1 MKGPG
6 IIYLVPLIDRAPMKI
21 STRLDTI
28 QFRTES
34 TLTKD
39 NVPVNVDSVLYM
51 KPVDLEKAVLQV
63 ENYLQATQL
72 ASQTT
77 LREVIGKVS
86 LNELLAEREKVG
98 ARMREIIDEKTEAW
112 GIKVTS
118 VEVRDVIIP
127 GNLQDAMSRQAQAE
141 RERIAR
147 VTLATAEFEASAKM
161 IEAAKA
167 YESSPEGLRLRWMN
181 ILYELGQQSQTNT
194 IMLIPAHDVIIPSN
208 LQDAMSRQAQAERER
223 MARVT
228 LATAEFEA
236 SAKMIE
242 AAKAYESSPE
252 GLRLRW
258 MNILYELGQ
267 QSQTNTIMLIPA
279 SMPEAGWPPI
289 GTYGFKDLTMPS
301 NSSKE
306 ETNAKTR
313 TPTTHTIRT
322 TI

>member
-1 MKGPG
+1 MADILTPIIGFIVILVTLFLLSGIRVLREWERMPVLRLGRYVGLKGPG
-6 IIYLVPLIDRAPMKI
+6 IIYLVPLIDRAPIKI

-63 ENYLQATQL
+63 ENYYQATQL

-98 ARMREIIDEKTEAW
+98 AHLREIIDEKTEAW
-112 GIKVTS
+112 GIKATA

-127 GNLQDAMSRQAQAE
+127 SNLQDAMSRQAQAE

-161 IEAAKA
+161 IEAAKM
-167 YESSPEGLRLRWMN
+167 YESSEQGLRLRWMN
-181 ILYELGQQSQTNT
+181 IIYELGQQAGTNT
-194 IMLIPAHDVIIPSN
+194 IMLIPS
-208 LQDAMSRQAQAERER
+208 
-223 MARVT
+223 
-228 LATAEFEA
+228 
-236 SAKMIE
+236 
-242 AAKAYESSPE
+242 
-252 GLRLRW
+252 
-258 MNILYELGQ
+258 
-267 QSQTNTIMLIPA
+267 
-279 SMPEAGWPPI
+279 SMPEAGWPPV
-289 GTYGFKDLTMPS
+289 GTFGFKELPKNPLSEKQDKKTNHISDQPPP
-301 NSSKE
+301 E
-306 ETNAKTR
+306 E
-313 TPTTHTIRT
+313 PQE
-322 TI
+322 

>member
-1 MKGPG
+1 MVDVLTPIIGFIAIVVVLFLLSGIRVLREWERMPVLRLGRYVGLRGPG
-6 IIYLVPLIDRAPMKI
+6 ILYLVPLIDRAPVKI

-63 ENYLQATQL
+63 ENYYQATQL

-98 ARMREIIDEKTEAW
+98 ARLREIIDEKTESW

-127 GNLQDAMSRQAQAE
+127 ANLQDAMSRQAQAE

-161 IEAAKA
+161 IEAAKM

-194 IMLIPAHDVIIPSN
+194 IMLV
-208 LQDAMSRQAQAERER
+208 
-223 MARVT
+223 
-228 LATAEFEA
+228 
-236 SAKMIE
+236 
-242 AAKAYESSPE
+242 
-252 GLRLRW
+252 
-258 MNILYELGQ
+258 
-267 QSQTNTIMLIPA
+267 PA

-289 GTYGFKDLTMPS
+289 GTYGFKDLTAAQL
-301 NSSKE
+301 E
-306 ETNAKTR
+306 QAKKKTM
-313 TPTTHTIRT
+313 IRSQQQPLQPEPEQQPE
-322 TI
+322 

>member
-1 MKGPG
+1 MDDILPYVLAFVGVVVALFFLSGIRVLREWERMPILRLGRYIGLRGPG
-6 IIYLVPLIDRAPMKI
+6 IIYLIPLIDRAPLRI

-63 ENYLQATQL
+63 ENYYQATQL

-98 ARMREIIDEKTEAW
+98 AHLREIIDEKTESW
-112 GIKVTS
+112 GIKATA

-127 GNLQDAMSRQAQAE
+127 SSLQDAMSRQAQAE

-147 VTLATAEFEASAKM
+147 VTLATAEFEAAQKM
-161 IEAAKA
+161 IEAAKM
-167 YESSPEGLRLRWMN
+167 YETSHEGLRLRWMN
-181 ILYELGQQSQTNT
+181 ILYELGQQAGSNT
-194 IMLIPAHDVIIPSN
+194 IMLVPS
-208 LQDAMSRQAQAERER
+208 
-223 MARVT
+223 
-228 LATAEFEA
+228 
-236 SAKMIE
+236 
-242 AAKAYESSPE
+242 
-252 GLRLRW
+252 
-258 MNILYELGQ
+258 
-267 QSQTNTIMLIPA
+267 

-289 GTYGFKDLTMPS
+289 GMYGFKELPKGQVRSEVEKAT
-301 NSSKE
+301 
-306 ETNAKTR
+306 AKTQE
-313 TPTTHTIRT
+313 
-322 TI
+322 

>member
-1 MKGPG
+1 MADFVTVLLGFVGVLIAIFFLSGIRVLKEWERMPVLRLGRYIGLKGPG
-6 IIYLVPLIDRAPMKI
+6 LAYLVPLIDRAPVRI

-63 ENYLQATQL
+63 ENYYQATQL

-98 ARMREIIDEKTEAW
+98 AHLREIIDEKTESW
-112 GIKVTS
+112 GIKATA

-147 VTLATAEFEASAKM
+147 VTLATAEFEASQKM
-161 IEAAKA
+161 IEAAKM
-167 YESSPEGLRLRWMN
+167 YESSKEGLRLRWMN
-181 ILYELGQQSQTNT
+181 ILYELGQQAGANT
-194 IMLIPAHDVIIPSN
+194 IMLV
-208 LQDAMSRQAQAERER
+208 
-223 MARVT
+223 
-228 LATAEFEA
+228 
-236 SAKMIE
+236 
-242 AAKAYESSPE
+242 
-252 GLRLRW
+252 
-258 MNILYELGQ
+258 
-267 QSQTNTIMLIPA
+267 PA
-279 SMPEAGWPPI
+279 SMPEAGWPPV
-289 GTYGFKDLTMPS
+289 GMYGFKELPKGQPDEKSTKKDAPRQEPPPS
-301 NSSKE
+301 E
-306 ETNAKTR
+306 E
-313 TPTTHTIRT
+313 PTE
-322 TI
+322 

>member
-1 MKGPG
+1 MADIDLLTPILGFIALVVVVFILSGIRVLKEWERMPVLRLGRYVGLKGPG
-6 IIYLVPLIDRAPMKI
+6 IIYLIPLIDRAPLKI

-51 KPVDLEKAVLQV
+51 KPVDLEKAVLAV
-63 ENYLQATQL
+63 ENYYQATQL

-98 ARMREIIDEKTEAW
+98 AHLREIIDEKTESW
-112 GIKVTS
+112 GINATA
-118 VEVRDVIIP
+118 VEVR
-127 GNLQDAMSRQAQAE
+127 
-141 RERIAR
+141 
-147 VTLATAEFEASAKM
+147 
-161 IEAAKA
+161 
-167 YESSPEGLRLRWMN
+167 
-181 ILYELGQQSQTNT
+181 
-194 IMLIPAHDVIIPSN
+194 DVIIPSN

-236 SAKMIE
+236 AQKMIE
-242 AAKAYESSPE
+242 AAKMYESSQE

-267 QSQTNTIMLIPA
+267 QSQTNTIMLIP
-279 SMPEAGWPPI
+279 SVMPEAGWPPV
-289 GTYGFKDLTMPS
+289 GTYGFKDLTKAQQENATKKKTIPRQEPPPPAPS
-301 NSSKE
+301 EPSE
-306 ETNAKTR
+306 
-313 TPTTHTIRT
+313 
-322 TI
+322 

>member
-1 MKGPG
+1 MSVNVLAHVIGFIGIVVALFLLSGIRVLREWERMPVLRLGRYMGMRGPG
-6 IIYLVPLIDRAPMKI
+6 IIYLIPLIDRAPLKI
-21 STRLDTI
+21 STRLDTV

-63 ENYLQATQL
+63 ENYVQATQL

-77 LREVIGKVS
+77 LREVIGKVT

-98 ARMREIIDEKTEAW
+98 ARLREIIDEKTEAW
-112 GIKVTS
+112 GIKATA

-127 GNLQDAMSRQAQAE
+127 G
-141 RERIAR
+141 
-147 VTLATAEFEASAKM
+147 
-161 IEAAKA
+161 
-167 YESSPEGLRLRWMN
+167 
-181 ILYELGQQSQTNT
+181 
-194 IMLIPAHDVIIPSN
+194 N

-242 AAKAYESSPE
+242 AAKMYEASPE

-279 SMPEAGWPPI
+279 VMPEAGWPPV
-289 GTYGFKDLTMPS
+289 GTYGFKDLTTAQQVQAAKKRPM
-301 NSSKE
+301 
-306 ETNAKTR
+306 AKTE
-313 TPTTHTIRT
+313 PPPQPPEQQPEQQPE
-322 TI
+322 

>member
-1 MKGPG
+1 LVDILIPVIAFVTLVIVLFLLSGIRVLKEWERMPVLRLGRYLGLRGPG
-6 IIYLVPLIDRAPMKI
+6 IIYLIPLIDRAPMRI

-51 KPVDLEKAVLQV
+51 KPVDLEKAVLAV
-63 ENYLQATQL
+63 ENYFQATQL
-72 ASQTT
+72 AAQTT
-77 LREVIGKVS
+77 LREVIGKVT

-98 ARMREIIDEKTEAW
+98 VHLREIIDEKTEAW
-112 GIKVTS
+112 GIKATA

-127 GNLQDAMSRQAQAE
+127 G
-141 RERIAR
+141 
-147 VTLATAEFEASAKM
+147 
-161 IEAAKA
+161 
-167 YESSPEGLRLRWMN
+167 
-181 ILYELGQQSQTNT
+181 
-194 IMLIPAHDVIIPSN
+194 N

-236 SAKMIE
+236 AQKMIE
-242 AAKAYESSPE
+242 AAKMYETSPE

-267 QSQTNTIMLIPA
+267 QSGANTIMLVPA
-279 SMPEAGWPPI
+279 VMPEAGWPPV
-289 GTYGFKDLTMPS
+289 GMYGFKELPKNQKGTT
-301 NSSKE
+301 SSQ
-306 ETNAKTR
+306 
-313 TPTTHTIRT
+313 TTEKQE
-322 TI
+322 

>member
-1 MKGPG
+1 MLSEILAPVVGFIGIVVALFLLSGIRVLKEWERMPVLRLGRYVGLKGPG
-6 IIYLVPLIDRAPMKI
+6 IIYLVPLIDRAPLKI

-51 KPVDLEKAVLQV
+51 KPVDLEKAVLAV
-63 ENYLQATQL
+63 ENYYQATQL

-98 ARMREIIDEKTEAW
+98 ARLREIIDEKTESW

-127 GNLQDAMSRQAQAE
+127 ANLQDAMSRQAQAE

-161 IEAAKA
+161 IEAAKM

-194 IMLIPAHDVIIPSN
+194 IMLV
-208 LQDAMSRQAQAERER
+208 
-223 MARVT
+223 
-228 LATAEFEA
+228 
-236 SAKMIE
+236 
-242 AAKAYESSPE
+242 
-252 GLRLRW
+252 
-258 MNILYELGQ
+258 
-267 QSQTNTIMLIPA
+267 PA

-289 GTYGFKDLTMPS
+289 GTYGFKDLTAAQL
-301 NSSKE
+301 E
-306 ETNAKTR
+306 QAKKKTAVR
-313 TPTTHTIRT
+313 SQQQPPEPQPEQQPE
-322 TI
+322 

>member
-1 MKGPG
+1 MVDVLTPILAFIVFVVVLFFLSGIRVLKEWERMPVLRLGRYVGLKGPG
-6 IIYLVPLIDRAPMKI
+6 IIYLIPLIDRGPIKI

-63 ENYLQATQL
+63 ENYYQATQL

-98 ARMREIIDEKTEAW
+98 AHLREIIDEKTESW
-112 GIKVTS
+112 GIKATA

-147 VTLATAEFEASAKM
+147 VTLATAEFEASQKM

-167 YESSPEGLRLRWMN
+167 YESSSEGLRLRWMN
-181 ILYELGQQSQTNT
+181 ILYELGQQSGTNT
-194 IMLIPAHDVIIPSN
+194 IMLVPAN
-208 LQDAMSRQAQAERER
+208 
-223 MARVT
+223 
-228 LATAEFEA
+228 
-236 SAKMIE
+236 
-242 AAKAYESSPE
+242 
-252 GLRLRW
+252 
-258 MNILYELGQ
+258 
-267 QSQTNTIMLIPA
+267 
-279 SMPEAGWPPI
+279 MPEAGWPPV
-289 GTYGFKDLTMPS
+289 GTYGFKELPTGKQGAEQRPKKPVTRPPPPPPS
-301 NSSKE
+301 SEPE
-306 ETNAKTR
+306 EPITE
-313 TPTTHTIRT
+313 
-322 TI
+322 

>member
-1 MKGPG
+1 LVDYLTPILAFIALVVVVFLLSGIRVLREWERMPVLRLGRYVGLKGPG
-6 IIYLVPLIDRAPMKI
+6 IIYLIPIIDRAPLKI

-34 TLTKD
+34 TLTRD

-63 ENYLQATQL
+63 ENYFQATQL

-98 ARMREIIDEKTEAW
+98 AHLREIIDEKTEAW
-112 GIKVTS
+112 GIKATA

-127 GNLQDAMSRQAQAE
+127 G
-141 RERIAR
+141 
-147 VTLATAEFEASAKM
+147 
-161 IEAAKA
+161 
-167 YESSPEGLRLRWMN
+167 
-181 ILYELGQQSQTNT
+181 
-194 IMLIPAHDVIIPSN
+194 N

-236 SAKMIE
+236 SQKMIE
-242 AAKAYESSPE
+242 AAKMYETSKE

-267 QSQTNTIMLIPA
+267 QSQTNTIMLVPA
-279 SMPEAGWPPI
+279 VMPEAGWPPV
-289 GTYGFKDLTMPS
+289 GTYGFKDLTQMQQDAAAKKKAMPKQEIPPS
-301 NSSKE
+301 APYEQSPE
-306 ETNAKTR
+306 
-313 TPTTHTIRT
+313 
-322 TI
+322 

>member
-1 MKGPG
+1 MVDVLTPVLAFVVVLAALFFLSGIRVLKEWERMPVLRLGRYMGLRGPG
-6 IIYLVPLIDRAPMKI
+6 LVYLVPLIDRAPIRI

-63 ENYLQATQL
+63 ENYYQATQL

-98 ARMREIIDEKTEAW
+98 AHLREIIDEKTESW
-112 GIKVTS
+112 GIKATA

-127 GNLQDAMSRQAQAE
+127 SNLQDAMSRQAQAE

-161 IEAAKA
+161 IEAAKM
-167 YESSPEGLRLRWMN
+167 YETSEQGLRLRWMN
-181 ILYELGQQSQTNT
+181 ILYELGQQAGTNT
-194 IMLIPAHDVIIPSN
+194 IMLVPS
-208 LQDAMSRQAQAERER
+208 
-223 MARVT
+223 
-228 LATAEFEA
+228 
-236 SAKMIE
+236 
-242 AAKAYESSPE
+242 
-252 GLRLRW
+252 
-258 MNILYELGQ
+258 
-267 QSQTNTIMLIPA
+267 

-289 GTYGFKDLTMPS
+289 GTYGFKELPKGQPVEKPAKKTLPTPEPQLP
-301 NSSKE
+301 E
-306 ETNAKTR
+306 E
-313 TPTTHTIRT
+313 PQE
-322 TI
+322 

>member
-1 MKGPG
+1 MPILRLGRYVGLKGPG
-6 IIYLVPLIDRAPMKI
+6 IIYLIPLIDRAPIKI

-51 KPVDLEKAVLQV
+51 KPVDLEKAVLAV
-63 ENYLQATQL
+63 ENYFQATQL

-77 LREVIGKVS
+77 LREVIGKVT

-98 ARMREIIDEKTEAW
+98 AHLREIIDEKTEAW
-112 GIKVTS
+112 GIKATA

-127 GNLQDAMSRQAQAE
+127 G
-141 RERIAR
+141 
-147 VTLATAEFEASAKM
+147 
-161 IEAAKA
+161 
-167 YESSPEGLRLRWMN
+167 
-181 ILYELGQQSQTNT
+181 
-194 IMLIPAHDVIIPSN
+194 N

-236 SAKMIE
+236 APKMIE
-242 AAKAYESSPE
+242 AAKMYETSQE

-267 QSQTNTIMLIPA
+267 QSQTNTIMLVPA
-279 SMPEAGWPPI
+279 VMPEAGWPPS
-289 GTYGFKDLTMPS
+289 GTYGFKELPKDQKGDEP
-301 NSSKE
+301 K
-306 ETNAKTR
+306 K
-313 TPTTHTIRT
+313 TPTKNQE
-322 TI
+322 